1 MWEKR
6 LTQVRIVSK
15 QLQAPDVDLNLVTEL
30 LNTTDKHFRDMRAS
44 FTTFVEEAKAFAEDH
59 GVSKQFE
66 VARVRKVKRFHDELA
81 CDERLQNSS
90 DRFRVNVFTVTVDTC
105 IAQLEIRFK
114 SFQSIKSRFG
124 FMMPREL
131 NQISDD
137 ELKRSATEFAKRY
150 DDDVSDDVVGQFL
163 ALRSCGDQ
171 VKALK
176 SPRDIL
182 QFIIANKLQS
192 TLPDVVTCYILFLT
206 LPVTVASCE
215 RSFSKLRIIKNYLRS
230 SCGQERL
237 SALAL
242 LSIESQI
249 ARALNMDDLI
259 KDFASRKARRK
270 L

>member
-1 MWEKR
+1 M
-6 LTQVRIVSK
+6 S
-15 QLQAPDVDLNLVTEL
+15 
-30 LNTTDKHFRDMRAS
+30 
-44 FTTFVEEAKAFAEDH
+44 
-59 GVSKQFE
+59 
-66 VARVRKVKRFHDELA
+66 
-81 CDERLQNSS
+81 
-90 DRFRVNVFTVTVDTC
+90 
-105 IAQLEIRFK
+105 
-114 SFQSIKSRFG
+114 
-124 FMMPREL
+124 
-131 NQISDD
+131 
-137 ELKRSATEFAKRY
+137 Y

-171 VKALK
+171 VKTLK

-206 LPVTVASCE
+206 LTVIVASCE
-215 RSFSKLRIIKNYLRS
+215 RSFSKLRIIKNNLRS

-270 L
+270 LQLVTITN